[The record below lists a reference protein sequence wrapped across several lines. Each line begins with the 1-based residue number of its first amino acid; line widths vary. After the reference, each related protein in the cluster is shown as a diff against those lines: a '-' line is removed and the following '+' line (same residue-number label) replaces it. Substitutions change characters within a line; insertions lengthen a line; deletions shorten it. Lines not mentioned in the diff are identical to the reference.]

1 MIEKQFN
8 IAIDADLE
16 TTSDGAKAGRAP
28 FNKDL
33 YLLGVRT
40 ELTRILK
47 SDAGRHLAASLRY
60 HKKQILLVPYP
71 GQDGNA
77 QEWWWG
83 NSPEDNHSMVRF
95 TPTKGR
101 SPCGAEIRK
110 KQPASLPHEVLF
122 HELVHSLRRISG
134 KMHRFS
140 LWGNGTLSSQGNN
153 EEFIAIMVTNIFISD
168 VTNAYKTGLRD
179 DWLSHSPLDPALAK
193 LIPFSFLWAPRR
205 SIWSRRS
212 ATTTQASRRCCP
224 RCARH
229 FNPIAA
235 YYKNRQKAFEMAANG
250 NSENVLAHLPPL
262 GFYKND
268 KGMWTRLVPFA
279 KSAGL
284 HNSCL
289 LPLCTRKLARIGN
302 GLAGGSVTSANQII
316 RPFAASRSNRARR
329 SNLWD

>member
-8 IAIDADLE
+8 IAIDPDLE

-83 NSPEDNHSMVRF
+83 NSSKDNHSMVRF
-95 TPTKGR
+95 TPTNGR

-140 LWGNGTLSSQGNN
+140 LWGNGTLSGQGNN

-179 DWLSHSPLDPALAK
+179 DWLSHSPLDPALAESYRFFALGTK
-193 LIPFSFLWAPRR
+193 AFNLI
-205 SIWSRRS
+205 
-212 ATTTQASRRCCP
+212 ATFCDDNPGFTQMLSKVRA
-224 RCARH
+224 H

-235 YYKNRQKAFEMAANG
+235 YYKNRRKAFEMAANG
-250 NSENVLAHLPPL
+250 DSENVLAHLPPL
-262 GFYKND
+262 GFYQND
-268 KGMWTRLVPFA
+268 KGMWTRLVPFPSPST
-279 KSAGL
+279 K
-284 HNSCL
+284 
-289 LPLCTRKLARIGN
+289 
-302 GLAGGSVTSANQII
+302 
-316 RPFAASRSNRARR
+316 
-329 SNLWD
+329 

>member
-8 IAIDADLE
+8 IAIDPDLD
-16 TTSDGAKAGRAP
+16 TTSDGANSGGAP

-40 ELTRILK
+40 DLTRILK
-47 SDAGRHLAASLRY
+47 SDAGRHLAAALRY
-60 HKKQILLVPYP
+60 HKKQVLLVPYP

-83 NSPEDNHSMVRF
+83 NSSKDNHSMVRF
-95 TPTKGR
+95 TPTNGR

-140 LWGNGTLSSQGNN
+140 LWGNGTLSGQGNN

-179 DWLSHSPLDPALAK
+179 DWLSHSPLDPALAESYRFFALGTK
-193 LIPFSFLWAPRR
+193 AFNLI
-205 SIWSRRS
+205 
-212 ATTTQASRRCCP
+212 ATFCDDNPGFTQMLSKVRA
-224 RCARH
+224 H

-235 YYKNRQKAFEMAANG
+235 YYKNRRKAFEMAANG
-250 NSENVLAHLPPL
+250 DSENVLAHLPPL
-262 GFYKND
+262 GFYQND
-268 KGMWTRLVPFA
+268 KGMWTRLVPFP
-279 KSAGL
+279 SPST
-284 HNSCL
+284 N
-289 LPLCTRKLARIGN
+289 
-302 GLAGGSVTSANQII
+302 
-316 RPFAASRSNRARR
+316 
-329 SNLWD
+329 